1 MNKGGSKKWMA
12 HFLGSI
18 SLLSA
23 SPHPISPQIYP
34 ISALPFPLLWEFW
47 TKTSQ
52 VLSTSILLE
61 DIFTWAGITQTGKKR
76 MEGNLVFIQ
85 FFLQVTCV
93 CTELPI
99 CFIFYFW
106 KYSHCDFFFFFF
118 FLQNPMNKS
127 FDFLNPLFLYYIFI
141 ILLYFTNI
149 SSQSQQ

>member
-1 MNKGGSKKWMA
+1 
-12 HFLGSI
+12 
-18 SLLSA
+18 
-23 SPHPISPQIYP
+23 
-34 ISALPFPLLWEFW
+34 
-47 TKTSQ
+47 
-52 VLSTSILLE
+52 
-61 DIFTWAGITQTGKKR
+61 